1 MAQSDR
7 PVFVR
12 AGEGRSR
19 SLFPGV
25 TITTNAGENLMLSV
39 VRFEPDATVPVHS
52 HPHEQAGL
60 LVSGR
65 LKFTI
70 GAETRVLEPG
80 DQWLIPGGVPHTVVA
95 VDGPAVALDVF
106 NPIREDYL

>member
-12 AGEGRSR
+12 AGEGRSLD
-19 SLFPGV
+19 LFPGV
-25 TITTNAGENLMLSV
+25 TLTTNAGENLMLSV
-39 VRFEPDATVPVHS
+39 VRFEPDACVPVHS

-70 GAETRVLEPG
+70 GEETRVLEPG

-106 NPIREDYL
+106 NPVREDYL

>member
-1 MAQSDR
+1 MDIPTR
-7 PVFVR
+7 PVFVS
-12 AGEGRSR
+12 AGQGRSR
-19 SLFPGV
+19 DLFPGV
-25 TITTNAGENLMLSV
+25 NIKTNAGEKLMLSV
-39 VRFEPDATVPVHS
+39 VTFEPDATVPVHS

-70 GAETRVLEPG
+70 GDETRILEPG
-80 DQWLIPGGVPHTVVA
+80 DQWLIPGGVPHTVTA

-106 NPIREDYL
+106 HPIREDYL

>member
-1 MAQSDR
+1 MAQPDR

-12 AGEGRSR
+12 AGEGRS
-19 SLFPGV
+19 SDLFPGV
-25 TITTNAGENLMLSV
+25 TITTNAGEQLMLSV
-39 VRFEPDATVPVHS
+39 VRFEPDASVPVHA

-70 GAETRVLEPG
+70 GDETRVLEPG

>member
-1 MAQSDR
+1 MATTNR

-19 SLFPGV
+19 ELFPGV
-25 TITTNAGENLMLSV
+25 SITTNAGEKLMLSV
-39 VRFEPDATVPVHS
+39 VRFEPDAEVPVHA

-70 GAETRVLEPG
+70 GEETRILEAG
-80 DQWLIPGGVPHTVVA
+80 DQWLIPGGVAHTVVA

-106 NPIREDYL
+106 HPIREDYL

>member
-1 MAQSDR
+1 M
-7 PVFVR
+7 
-12 AGEGRSR
+12 
-19 SLFPGV
+19 
-25 TITTNAGENLMLSV
+25 
-39 VRFEPDATVPVHS
+39 PVHS

-70 GAETRVLEPG
+70 GEETRLLEPG

-106 NPIREDYL
+106 NPVREDYL

>member
-1 MAQSDR
+1 
-7 PVFVR
+7 
-12 AGEGRSR
+12 
-19 SLFPGV
+19 
-25 TITTNAGENLMLSV
+25 MLSV
-39 VRFEPDATVPVHS
+39 VRFEPDAEVPMHS

-70 GAETRVLEPG
+70 GEVTRVLEAG
-80 DQWLIPGGVPHTVVA
+80 DQWLIPGGVAHTVVA